1 MGILNRFSDIIS
13 SNINA
18 LLDKVEDPAKM
29 IDQYLRNAM
38 DDLAEVKKET
48 AAVMAEE
55 NRCKRLLDAVQ
66 ADVTKYTDLAKKAL
80 TAGNEEDARAFIA
93 KKQECETN
101 AASAAKTYEVA
112 HANANKL
119 RELHNKL
126 SADIAELQARRNN
139 VKATIAVAKT
149 QDRVNKATEVFNGA
163 RGSVSAFERME
174 DKANAMLDQANAMAE
189 LNAEPADPTE
199 ELVKKYSAGSVA
211 SVDDE
216 LAALKA
222 SLGM

>member
-1 MGILNRFSDIIS
+1 MGILARFSDIIA

-18 LLDKVEDPAKM
+18 LLDKCEDPSKM

-55 NRCKRLLDAVQ
+55 NRCKRLLDDAN
-66 ADVTKYTDLAKKAL
+66 ADVAKYTELAKKAL
-80 TAGNEEDARAFIA
+80 AAGNDDDARVFIA
-93 KKQECETN
+93 KKQECEA
-101 AASAAKTYEVA
+101 AASSALNTYTVA

-126 SADIAELQARRNN
+126 SNDIAALKARRDN

-174 DKANAMLDQANAMAE
+174 EKANAMLDSANAYAE
-189 LNAEPADPTE
+189 LNAEPVDEAAALE
-199 ELVKKYSAGSVA
+199 AKYGAGSTS

-216 LAALKA
+216 LAAMKA
-222 SLGM
+222 SLGL